1 MQQMFLFRAD
11 TTDKPQASVCERV
24 LRYGPE
30 VLSIR
35 EHLSVLLEDGQAADQ
50 MLGHFGSLSALG
62 RAGLEQLREFTSE
75 ERALRV
81 VSALRFSSAVVQEE
95 VASESIS
102 TPDAICQLV
111 AGRLR
116 CADREMLLAV
126 LLNTQHRLIKV
137 ETVSIGT
144 VNEAL
149 AHPREVF
156 KPAIAHSAYSL
167 VVVHNHPSGKSE
179 AQRGRCA
186 AYSTL
191 GGRGKAA

>member
-11 TTDKPQASVCERV
+11 TTDQHQASVCDRV
-24 LRYGPE
+24 LRFGPDI
-30 VLSIR
+30 LSIR
-35 EHLSVLLEDGQAADQ
+35 EHLSVLLDDGQAADQ

-62 RAGLEQLREFTSE
+62 RAGLERLREFTSE

-81 VSALRFSSAVVQEE
+81 VSALRFASAVVQEE
-95 VASESIS
+95 VAGESIS

-156 KPAIAHSAYSL
+156 KPAIAHSAHSL
-167 VVVHNHPSGKSE
+167 VVVHNHPSGVPGAWRTPPSCY
-179 AQRGRCA
+179 RSRC
-186 AYSTL
+186 STT
-191 GGRGKAA
+191 